1 MSDGNANAWWGTTQ
15 MLTIAAGQAGATG
28 GVGWQ
33 ELVVKLTHIA
43 AGLGLVA
50 AWALLVAGFLKKPVD
65 AGILSV

>member
-1 MSDGNANAWWGTTQ
+1 VGNHANVDHRGRS
-15 MLTIAAGQAGATG
+15 G
-28 GVGWQ
+28 GRNGRVAWQ